1 MLFAKDL
8 KVALAA
14 LVATVGLLGFG
25 TANASVLLKDRNEAG
40 EQAPL
45 YFAKE
50 AYLNSL
56 GASGG
61 LAVMASSTTAHN
73 GDVTDSNIDVL
84 LDTAV
89 GSYYLRYDLS
99 GPGCNAGGSVGERAM
114 CPVFASDYGVLP
126 YISGTHGDSGNTTFG
141 ETLTRAG
148 GGADESYALYR
159 VAFDPT
165 GTTFNHD
172 NSDNA
177 LSSDGVLRNYIVPA
191 GSWSAALA
199 IRSATAIVLPRSVKT
214 TGNVCYTITFSV
226 WDNAGE
232 ATANGDAHVHKVST
246 NYACLVDTVTVA
258 YAAATKA
265 ATATVA
271 SGFTRFMVES
281 GVTAT
286 KATLGTATVT
296 VRSQVMVGDSD
307 LATTGLQPMTR
318 QVMNPT
324 TGGNIMATD
333 VLGSVDFEFRSDEFT
348 YSSPFG
354 FGEFALG
361 SAAGARYMGDTA
373 QKATDLSN
381 KTAATGR
388 ATRAA
393 TDNVRMSLSA
403 AGSVPF
409 SVNVGANTAANA
421 ALYEPYIGQGSYTV
435 SWQIDRPGS
444 QANPPAMAPPKTAG
458 AINRDGTSV
467 RVGYLTV
474 ATDFQNEDVNQL
486 VEGSGTIMGSYNQ
499 RLIITNHSS
508 RDIEWRLSSFAA
520 ETGSTV
526 MPKEDD
532 RWEVETSEAGTS
544 TIIGNI
550 GPMRQMVV
558 KMTDLLM
565 IDGGSRTAG
574 VLSLSAG
581 TGEISVVTT
590 QVTRPEGQ
598 TDTVRH
604 WPLQ

>member
-25 TANASVLLKDRNEAG
+25 TANASVLLKDRNQTG
-40 EQAPL
+40 EQTPL

-50 AYLNSL
+50 AYLNAL

-61 LAVMASSTTAHN
+61 LAVMATSTASMD
-73 GDVTDSNIDVL
+73 GDLSVNLIDVL
-84 LDTAV
+84 LDDTA
-89 GSYYLRYDLS
+89 GPYYVRYDLS
-99 GPGCNAGGSVGERAM
+99 GPGCNPNGSAAERAM
-114 CPVFASDYGVLP
+114 CPVFASDFALQP
-126 YISGTHGDSGNTTFG
+126 YVSGSYADG
-141 ETLTRAG
+141 TLGAIDEHLIRAG
-148 GGADESYALYR
+148 GGADNSYALYR
-159 VAFDPT
+159 LGFDTVNTGDNDGELSGLVAA
-165 GTTFNHD
+165 GAW
-172 NSDNA
+172 SVE
-177 LSSDGVLRNYIVPA
+177 LSV
-191 GSWSAALA
+191 AALA
-199 IRSATAIVLPRSVKT
+199 SIVLPRSVAAV
-214 TGNVCYTITFSV
+214 GPVCYTVTFSV

-232 ATANGDAHVHKVST
+232 ATANGDEHIYKVSG
-246 NYACLVDTVTVA
+246 NYACLIDTVTVA
-258 YAAATKA
+258 YAAASKA

-271 SGFTRFMVES
+271 SGFTRFMVET

-296 VRSQVMVGDSD
+296 VRSQVMVGDAD
-307 LATTGLQPMTR
+307 LATTGRQPVTR
-318 QVMNPT
+318 QVMHPS
-324 TGGNIMATD
+324 TGANIMATD
-333 VLGSVDFEFRSDEFT
+333 VLGSVDFEFRSGDFT

-361 SAAGARYMGDTA
+361 SKAGARYMGDTA

-381 KTAATGR
+381 KTDATGR

-393 TDNVRMSLSA
+393 TDNVRMMVSA
-403 AGSVPF
+403 AGAMPF
-409 SVNVGANTAANA
+409 TVNVGANTAANA
-421 ALYEPYIGQGSYTV
+421 ALYEPHIGQGDYTV
-435 SWQIDRPGS
+435 SWQIDRPGT
-444 QANPPAMAPPKTAG
+444 QANPSAAAPKTAG
-458 AINRDGTSV
+458 AIKRDGTSV
-467 RVGYLTV
+467 RVGYLTI

-520 ETGSTV
+520 EPGSTV
-526 MPKEDD
+526 TPREDD
-532 RWEVETSEAGTS
+532 RWDVETSEAGTS

-565 IDGGSRTAG
+565 IDGGTRTAG

-581 TGEISVVTT
+581 TGEISIVTT

>member
-25 TANASVLLKDRNEAG
+25 TANASVLLKERNQTG
-40 EQAPL
+40 EQTPL

-50 AYLNSL
+50 AYLNAL
-56 GASGG
+56 PASGG
-61 LAVMASSTTAHN
+61 LAVQATSTADMD
-73 GDVTDSNIDVL
+73 GDINVNSIDVL
-84 LDTAV
+84 LDNNE
-89 GSYYLRYDLS
+89 GPYFLRYDLS
-99 GPGCNAGGSVGERAM
+99 GPGCDPSSSAGMAM
-114 CPVFASDYGVLP
+114 CPTFASGFAL
-126 YISGTHGDSGNTTFG
+126 
-141 ETLTRAG
+141 RAYVTG
-148 GGADESYALYR
+148 AGSDGLKDRVKGGANSTYVMYNLP
-159 VAFDPT
+159 VANVVAAGDWHVELAVR
-165 GTTFNHD
+165 GTQT
-172 NSDNA
+172 
-177 LSSDGVLRNYIVPA
+177 V
-191 GSWSAALA
+191 
-199 IRSATAIVLPRSVKT
+199 VLPRSVKAVGT
-214 TGNVCYTITFSV
+214 VCYTVTFSV
-226 WDNAGE
+226 WDDSGSAV
-232 ATANGDAHVHKVST
+232 ANGDGYIYKVST

-271 SGFTRFMVES
+271 SGFTRFMAET

-286 KATLGTATVT
+286 MATLGTATVT
-296 VRSQVMVGDSD
+296 VRSQMMFADADSF
-307 LATTGLQPMTR
+307 ASGNQPVTR
-318 QVMNPT
+318 QIMNPT
-324 TGGNIMATD
+324 TGGNITAAD
-333 VLGSVDFEFRSDEFT
+333 VLGSVDFEFRSGEFT

-361 SAAGARYMGDTA
+361 SKAGVRYMGDTA

-381 KTAATGR
+381 KTDATGR

-393 TDNVRMSLSA
+393 TDNVRMMLSA
-403 AGSVPF
+403 AGAVPF
-409 SVNVGANTAANA
+409 TVNVGANTASNA
-421 ALYEPYIGQGSYTV
+421 ALYEPYIGQGGYTV
-435 SWQIDRPGS
+435 SWQINRPGS
-444 QANPPAMAPPKTAG
+444 QANPPAAAPKTAG
-458 AINRDGTSV
+458 AIKRDGTSV
-467 RVGYLTV
+467 RVGYLTI
-474 ATDFQNEDVNQL
+474 ATDFENEDVNQL

-520 ETGSTV
+520 EPGSTV
-526 MPKEDD
+526 TPKEDVD
-532 RWEVETSEAGTS
+532 RWEVETSEAGTA

-565 IDGGSRTAG
+565 IDGGTRTAG

-581 TGEISVVTT
+581 AGEISVVTT